1 MPYLGCVFSF
11 WMFWFSRSLGIKGQR
26 NGPKYVVCFLSQEP
40 CIMRSCF
47 LVHTCKIKI
56 YPGIFLF
63 HFFENFD
70 IWVVVG
76 GGGRREGKW
85 SKKWPK
91 MACCAVRTYLSL
103 SKHYLLSIASILLYF
118 KIEKPILCKKLQL
131 PIWMDKPTP
140 GQGNCFFP
148 SCNVAI
154 RKIRNCNSYFLFRS
168 ETHTCVWL
176 CDGTFN
182 NWVCKT
188 LKSSLMK
195 LL

>member
-1 MPYLGCVFSF
+1 MVQKMLSAFYLRNHASCDHAF
-11 WMFWFSRSLGIKGQR
+11 WSTHVKLRYIQAF
-26 NGPKYVVCFLSQEP
+26 
-40 CIMRSCF
+40 
-47 LVHTCKIKI
+47 
-56 YPGIFLF
+56 FLF

-131 PIWMDKPTP
+131 PI
-140 GQGNCFFP
+140 
-148 SCNVAI
+148 
-154 RKIRNCNSYFLFRS
+154 
-168 ETHTCVWL
+168 
-176 CDGTFN
+176 
-182 NWVCKT
+182 
-188 LKSSLMK
+188 
-195 LL
+195 